1 MEKSFT
7 HVATKSSKISL
18 LKTALPLINKLKNQ
32 GLSFQDIYEKMPA
45 EIKNEMSFDV
55 FKTYHRRLKNSEVAE
70 SENKIDT
77 NIEAD
82 SHEDIE
88 YVLSLS
94 SENVLNES
102 FRDISIKYS
111 ELNDLTN
118 RSLISIKAAT
128 SQLEYLLKNAPA
140 IKTEEI
146 TTKTINELTIQIN
159 SHVLNNKVVSTA
171 VIDRIQK
178 LDSALSIR
186 LEQVSNET
194 FNAHTFM
201 SNTNG
206 LQQSILAEV
215 SKNLVSSV
223 TGILK
228 AELPKLQ
235 PKPVAISA
243 PQKTYTKT
251 IFACLTLCF
260 FVLFLTTM
268 SSVVLSYNMT
278 KTLSEIRMYQLEKSG
293 KK

>member
-7 HVATKSSKISL
+7 HVAKKSSKISL

-70 SENKIDT
+70 PESE
-77 NIEAD
+77 IENN

-94 SENVLNES
+94 SEDVLNES
-102 FRDISIKYS
+102 FRDLSIKYS

-128 SQLEYLLKNAPA
+128 SQIEYLLKNAPA

-243 PQKTYTKT
+243 PQETYTKT

-268 SSVVLSYNMT
+268 SSVILSYNMT